1 MYKVTTYEDANLAL
15 QLLKSIYG
23 LKQAGRD
30 WNNDLDTFIRSLG
43 YARCYSDVCV
53 YYKGDRN
60 NKCILI
66 IYVDDIIIMTKRR
79 EHILEVQRL
88 FKEHYKLRTDTLHHY
103 LGLHITTDQ
112 TRCKITLSLEQYIH
126 KLVRKFHQFP
136 ADSSVRTPIVDR
148 LCESAEEDVRVD
160 KTLYRSAVCSIMYAV
175 HILRLDANYAANME
189 ARFMQ
194 DPNET
199 HMKSLIRTVQYLG
212 NTATKKI
219 VYTKEQDTANDYQ
232 FSFYADSSHQ
242 DEKRD
247 KEGRCRS
254 TGGYIGMMSNG
265 PITWR
270 VRRSKRAT
278 GSPMNSEFIA
288 LADAT
293 KTIKGLRNLMLEIGF
308 EQNGPTKIYEDCSS
322 AISAAENPR
331 VHEGLRGADIQDIR
345 IVRDAVQYGEI
356 ELVKV
361 DTNQNYADMMTKPM
375 TTHKQ
380 QQFAS
385 HYLHD

>member
-1 MYKVTTYEDANLAL
+1 
-15 QLLKSIYG
+15 
-23 LKQAGRD
+23 
-30 WNNDLDTFIRSLG
+30 
-43 YARCYSDVCV
+43 
-53 YYKGDRN
+53 
-60 NKCILI
+60 
-66 IYVDDIIIMTKRR
+66 
-79 EHILEVQRL
+79 
-88 FKEHYKLRTDTLHHY
+88 
-103 LGLHITTDQ
+103 
-112 TRCKITLSLEQYIH
+112 
-126 KLVRKFHQFP
+126 
-136 ADSSVRTPIVDR
+136 
-148 LCESAEEDVRVD
+148 
-160 KTLYRSAVCSIMYAV
+160 
-175 HILRLDANYAANME
+175 ME

-194 DPNET
+194 DPSEK
-199 HMKSLIRTVQYLG
+199 HMKSLIRTIQYLS

-242 DEKRD
+242 DENRD

-293 KTIKGLRNLMLEIGF
+293 KAIRGLRNLMLEIGF
-308 EQNGPTKIYEDCSS
+308 EQHGPTRIYEDCSS

-345 IVRDAVQYGEI
+345 IVRDAIEFGEVI
-356 ELVKV
+356 LVKV
-361 DTNQNYADMMTKPM
+361 ETNKNHADMMTKPM

-380 QQFAS
+380 QQFTS
-385 HYLHD
+385 CYLHD